1 MPTTQTFDH
10 NYTAS
15 YYLHE
20 LRTPESYRGDNYSD
34 AGGGCRQIIS
44 MARAA
49 AIPIEQLHLMNE
61 NQREIL
67 VQRIAH
73 EYWEHALWQ
82 ERDFPRVFP
91 FVENAGKRVG
101 ADRR

>member
-1 MPTTQTFDH
+1 
-10 NYTAS
+10 
-15 YYLHE
+15 
-20 LRTPESYRGDNYSD
+20 
-34 AGGGCRQIIS
+34 

-82 ERDFPRVFP
+82 ERDFPGFFHSLKMQASAWALTEDKP
-91 FVENAGKRVG
+91 LMHLAGRTAYRQPRISTHCTVPHTATK
-101 ADRR
+101 AA

>member
-1 MPTTQTFDH
+1 
-10 NYTAS
+10 
-15 YYLHE
+15 
-20 LRTPESYRGDNYSD
+20 
-34 AGGGCRQIIS
+34 CRQIIS